1 MKLGFVFPGQGS
13 QTVGMLDA
21 WQENAAAMQVMEAAS
36 TALDQDLR
44 QLIAHGPAEDL
55 NLTTNTQPVMLAAS
69 YAMYQAW
76 LDAGGQQPAVVAG
89 HSLGEYTALVAA
101 KALALEDAVPLV
113 RVRADAMQQA
123 VPVGQGAMA
132 AILGLSDAAVL
143 TVCTQAAQDD
153 VVEAVNFNA
162 PAQVVIAGHKVAVE
176 RACALAKEQGAR
188 RAMLLPVSAPFHAS
202 LLKPAAEV
210 LGQALAK
217 ISIQAPAVPVINN
230 VDVAQPTQE
239 DAIKDALIRQSWHA
253 VRWVETIQQMQ
264 RDGVTHL
271 VECGPGRVL
280 TGLARRIDKSL
291 TLLNINDPA
300 SLQTTLQAL
309 QKG

>member
-55 NLTTNTQPVMLAAS
+55 NLTTNTQPGMLAAS

-89 HSLGEYTALVAA
+89 HSLGAYTAWVAA

-132 AILGLSDAAVL
+132 AILGDRKSTRLNSSHAA
-143 TVCTQAAQDD
+143 
-153 VVEAVNFNA
+153 
-162 PAQVVIAGHKVAVE
+162 
-176 RACALAKEQGAR
+176 
-188 RAMLLPVSAPFHAS
+188 
-202 LLKPAAEV
+202 
-210 LGQALAK
+210 
-217 ISIQAPAVPVINN
+217 IS
-230 VDVAQPTQE
+230 
-239 DAIKDALIRQSWHA
+239 
-253 VRWVETIQQMQ
+253 
-264 RDGVTHL
+264 
-271 VECGPGRVL
+271 
-280 TGLARRIDKSL
+280 
-291 TLLNINDPA
+291 
-300 SLQTTLQAL
+300 
-309 QKG
+309 